1 MDSINASYSSTSDP
15 QTFTV
20 ASSLAEFFQANWFEA
35 SCAILL
41 LLVSFTRMACRG
53 ALRPPSAKLTKA
65 FGQDSG
71 GTDAEKQVRKLIYN
85 LFDKANREAPNV
97 FELYDWIVQQKAVN
111 FREYIRDDGHAQALF
126 ISLITNAINS
136 KRGDLISSLM
146 ADMQKMEIPRNL
158 CFYAS
163 VMKVYASRN
172 MYQEALKMYDYMVL
186 DNLKPDGMMYICL
199 MNDAIACSDLA
210 KAQHFF
216 TELCKVETPSLRTYM
231 TILRTYQKE
240 NKWQAAVNVLSE
252 MKSTGISPDNLVFNN
267 VLGVCISAGQVDTAA
282 KLLQDWKGTP
292 DMVDVI
298 SYNTVLKG
306 YAQQPNFEKSEAFLT
321 KMQHD
326 GGAGIAPNLI
336 SFNTVMDCAVR
347 TMQVLGAQSGGR
359 RRGGSRHDGDER
371 DLSTCANFQA
381 IARKPWEILDRMEA
395 IGLVPDRYT
404 CSTLIK
410 GMHLSGCT
418 VREIDRAMTL
428 LKGVGPEALQSKDND
443 NARLHEVLFNSMLD
457 ACVNARDLNRMAEV
471 FAMMRDC
478 KVPVSAVTFGT
489 LIKAFGQAGRLDRV
503 REVWGEMRRAN
514 VRPTAVTYG
523 CCIDACIR
531 NGDIETAVKIFE
543 EMKPDGCVPNTVIYT
558 SLIRGFA
565 RSKQPERALA
575 IYKEM
580 RKQGVECSNVTF
592 NSVLD
597 VIARHVSDSDEM
609 AGVLDDMR
617 ASQIRPDVVTYSIL
631 IKASCAAG
639 NLGNAMSL
647 FEQLKQ
653 ENLVLDEIAFNSLL
667 NGCSKNNKVSYAET
681 VFQSMREL
689 GVKPS
694 NVTFSILVKM
704 YGKAKMLDKAAEIMD
719 LMETEYKEKPNLFV
733 YTCLI
738 QACVQNMQVKR
749 GWDLFHAMQDKGIEP
764 DAVTYGTLIHGCVYA
779 NKFDLAMI
787 LVKRAYN
794 VESKE
799 ATGDRSPKRKMSP
812 AGSAKLVQLQPEVL
826 NALLSALNRKGK
838 SDQAGE
844 LESLMSTNTV
854 SIDPRALR
862 RTNSN
867 RQDAA
872 RFVSGGS
879 GKDGA
884 RVIS

>member
-1 MDSINASYSSTSDP
+1 M
-15 QTFTV
+15 
-20 ASSLAEFFQANWFEA
+20 
-35 SCAILL
+35 LL
-41 LLVSFTRMACRG
+41 LLVSLTRMACRG
-53 ALRPPSAKLTKA
+53 GLKSPSGKLTKA
-65 FGQDSG
+65 FGQEAGS
-71 GTDAEKQVRKLIYN
+71 TDAEKQIRKLIYN

-97 FELYDWIVQQKAVN
+97 FELYDWIVKQKSIN

-136 KRGDLISSLM
+136 KKGDLVPSLM
-146 ADMQKMEIPRNL
+146 ADMQNMDIPRNL

-163 VMKVYASRN
+163 VMKVYASRSL
-172 MYQEALKMYDYMVL
+172 YQEALKMYDFMIL
-186 DNLKPDGMMYICL
+186 DKLKPDGMMYICL
-199 MNDAIACSDLA
+199 MNDAIACNDMT

-216 TELCKVETPSLRTYM
+216 SELCKVETPSLRTYM

-240 NKWQAAVNVLSE
+240 NKWEAAVTLLKE
-252 MKSTGISPDNLVFNN
+252 MKGSGISPDNLVFNN
-267 VLGVCISAGQVDTAA
+267 VLGVCISAGQVNTAS
-282 KLLQDWKGTP
+282 KLLDDWKHTP
-292 DMVDVI
+292 EMVDVI

-306 YAQQPNFEKSEAFLT
+306 YAQQPNFEKSEELLT
-321 KMQHD
+321 RMEND
-326 GGAGIAPNLI
+326 GVAPNLI

-347 TMQVLGAQSGGR
+347 SMQAVGAQNGGR
-359 RRGGSRHDGDER
+359 RKSPSHKDAEER

-381 IARKPWEILDRMEA
+381 VARKPWEILDRMEA
-395 IGLVPDRYT
+395 FGLVPDRYT

-428 LKGVGPEALQSKDND
+428 LKRVGPEALQSKDND

-489 LIKAFGQAGRLDRV
+489 LIKAFGQASRLDRV

-531 NGDIETAVKIFE
+531 NGDIETAVKTFE

-580 RKQGVECSNVTF
+580 RSHGVECSNVTF

-597 VIARHVSDSDEM
+597 VIARHVSEPSEIQL
-609 AGVLDDMR
+609 VLDDMR
-617 ASQIRPDVVTYSIL
+617 ASHIRPDVVTYSIL

-719 LMETEYKEKPNLFV
+719 LMEVEYKEKPNLFV

-749 GWDLFHAMQDKGIEP
+749 GWDLFHSMQEKGIEP

-779 NKFDLAMI
+779 NKFDLAMT

-794 VESKE
+794 LEIKDS
-799 ATGDRSPKRKMSP
+799 AGDRSPKRKQTQKSEK
-812 AGSAKLVQLQPEVL
+812 SVQLQPEVL

-838 SDQAGE
+838 TDQAGE
-844 LESLMSTNTV
+844 LESLMKANTV
-854 SIDPRALR
+854 SVDTRAQK
-862 RTNSN
+862 RTS
-867 RQDAA
+867 
-872 RFVSGGS
+872 GS
-879 GKDGA
+879 GPQRNLDANRFHSQGSA
-884 RVIS
+884 TALSSN